1 MADKTTPKEPP
12 METVEPSHG
21 PNTTGLTDQARASQ
35 WRKEDAGD
43 EPAPD
48 PVARQPRRARKR
60 SRKSGGTE

>member
-1 MADKTTPKEPP
+1 MSDKAKEPP
-12 METVEPSHG
+12 METIAPSVG

-48 PVARQPRRARKR
+48 PAAPATRR
-60 SRKSGGTE
+60 SRKRTRKPGGE